1 MATREKE
8 LKVFIAG
15 SRSLSRLSKEVTRR
29 IDNVLAKGLAVV
41 VGDANG
47 MDKAV
52 QKYLKKQHYERVIVY
67 CMENVCRNNEGNWET
82 REVQAAETKRRDF
95 AFFSSKDRAMAEAA
109 DYGLMLWDGESR
121 GTLTNIIDLVR
132 RGKPVVVYLAP
143 EKIFVTLKE
152 PEDLT
157 NLRGKLDSAAILRVH
172 QELQVQQTQLAGRA
186 SVQRRETSLLF

>member
-1 MATREKE
+1 MTNKEKN

-15 SRSLSRLSKEVTRR
+15 SRSLARFSRDVTTR
-29 IDNVLAKGLAVV
+29 IDNIVAKGYTVI

-52 QKYLKKQHYERVIVY
+52 QRYLWKQHYARVIVY
-67 CMENVCRNNEGNWET
+67 CMESACRNNEGNWET
-82 REVQAAETKRRDF
+82 REIKALGIKRRDF

-143 EKIFVTLKE
+143 ERAFTTLKA
-152 PEDLT
+152 PDDITKLHS
-157 NLRGKLDSAAILRVH
+157 RLDSATFLRVD
-172 QELQVQQTQLAGRA
+172 QELQLHTQQAGRA
-186 SVQRRETSLLF
+186 HGQKNEDSLLF

>member
-1 MATREKE
+1 MTTKEKD

-15 SRSLSRLSKEVTRR
+15 SRSLSRLSRDVAGR
-29 IDNVLAKGLAVV
+29 IDNVLAKRFTVL

-47 MDKAV
+47 MDRAV
-52 QKYLKKQHYERVIVY
+52 QKHLLKLRYERVIVY
-67 CMENVCRNNEGNWET
+67 CMESGCRNNEGNWET
-82 REVQAAETKRRDF
+82 REIHAPGAKRRDF

-143 EKIFVTLKE
+143 EKTFITIKE
-152 PEDLT
+152 PEDMSK
-157 NLRGKLDSAAILRVH
+157 LRSQLDSATFMRVDRELQLQSQQAGRVH
-172 QELQVQQTQLAGRA
+172 GQGR
-186 SVQRRETSLLF
+186 EDSLLF